1 MGTST
6 QGSDM
11 QPHSEKFIFLIGW
24 RIAHK
29 DFCRPFRLPYQS
41 TKLPHCAEWK
51 YSNSLQ
57 NQCSLNNAPLI
68 QIIFSDQ
75 ATYCYLF
82 SPKISTFSVFFISQH
97 QLDQC
102 SSKIFR
108 LFLPVFLDS
117 RTGTSPIWELPSPH
131 PQVWLH
137 CSLCWSHWS
146 CSAPVTCPQLCAPA
160 PFAPAA
166 PAARSWEE
174 SGPWPL
180 ATALAKAVASSMA
193 IKHSPKIQLVQQ
205 TLTFARQ
212 LGTQWYLS
220 SKSKE
225 FLDGSSSWMKA
236 QQKQHDRWCW
246 CSVSCLECT
255 GICDSTTFGSQRSKT
270 VPRDIT
276 ALWEPVGPC
285 FLAPARWELSRSTA
299 PHHGRVISC
308 RRCCYTHPMSE

>member
-6 QGSDM
+6 QGSDR

-29 DFCRPFRLPYQS
+29 DFCTPFRLPCQS

-51 YSNSLQ
+51 YSNSLK

-75 ATYCYLF
+75 ATYCYIF
-82 SPKISTFSVFFISQH
+82 SPKASTFSVFFFISQH

-102 SSKIFR
+102 SSKIFW
-108 LFLPVFLDS
+108 LFLPVFLAS
-117 RTGTSPIWELPSPH
+117 RTGTSPHLRTPLSTSPGATTLQPVLISLILQCPCH
-131 PQVWLH
+131 LSSAL
-137 CSLCWSHWS
+137 CS
-146 CSAPVTCPQLCAPA
+146 CPLW
-160 PFAPAA
+160 PAA
-166 PAARSWEE
+166 LAARSRDE

-180 ATALAKAVASSMA
+180 ATTLAKAVTPSMA

-212 LGTQWYLS
+212 LGIQWYLS

-236 QQKQHDRWCW
+236 QQK
-246 CSVSCLECT
+246 
-255 GICDSTTFGSQRSKT
+255 
-270 VPRDIT
+270 
-276 ALWEPVGPC
+276 
-285 FLAPARWELSRSTA
+285 
-299 PHHGRVISC
+299 
-308 RRCCYTHPMSE
+308 